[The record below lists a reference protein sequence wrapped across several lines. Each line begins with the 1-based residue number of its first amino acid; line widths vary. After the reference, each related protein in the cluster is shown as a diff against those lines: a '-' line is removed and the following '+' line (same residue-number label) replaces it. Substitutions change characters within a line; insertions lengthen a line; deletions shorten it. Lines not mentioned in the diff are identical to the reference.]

1 MDQGPVID
9 SIPALSRTAFQRPG
23 LSVGQPA
30 DRHKEQVFHFPRNGF
45 DDYFVVQRAGIDP
58 ATAREF
64 PSVDEEIGDGFTLQT
79 AAVRKSPPVDWIR
92 LSRVTATAW
101 NQGPEAC
108 RAR

>member
-1 MDQGPVID
+1 
-9 SIPALSRTAFQRPG
+9 

-79 AAVRKSPPVDWIR
+79 AAVRKSPPVYWIR
-92 LSRVTATAW
+92 LSRVTAADEARMRAW
-101 NQGPEAC
+101 RERDPRSLTRRQP
-108 RAR
+108 